1 VSLYHWQAR
10 SKKINAPRDESYQFR
25 ARIGVGALLGTLL
38 GASLASWFFA
48 ATQAVIIGMIIAAGL
63 GAAVGSRIK
72 SQSFQFISIEYSR
85 EMARRFIFAVF
96 LFLAPFSLFIYFLIV
111 GTTSTIEILL
121 LSATSMA
128 FLFFIYTGGF
138 VISQLDDLLRKIILE
153 AIALGF
159 GLSIFIFL
167 TLGLLSLA
175 FPIPSHWLVAFLIM
189 GASMLIGR
197 FVVALKYR

>member
-1 VSLYHWQAR
+1 MKR
-10 SKKINAPRDESYQFR
+10 PRDESYEFR
-25 ARIGVGALLGTLL
+25 ARIGVGASLGALL
-38 GASLASWFFA
+38 GALLAALFFDA
-48 ATQAVIIGMIIAAGL
+48 AQFVIIGTIVGAGL

-72 SQSFQFISIEYSR
+72 SQAFQFIWIEYSR
-85 EMARRFIFAVF
+85 EVARRLIVSVF
-96 LFLAPFSLFIYFLIV
+96 LFLAPFSLFIYFLKD
-111 GTTSTIEILL
+111 GTTPAIEIML

-128 FLFFIYTGGF
+128 FLFFIYTVGF

-159 GLSIFIFL
+159 GLSLFFFL

-175 FPIPSHWLVAFLIM
+175 FPIPSNWLVALPLVALPIM

-197 FVVALKYR
+197 LVVAVKYR